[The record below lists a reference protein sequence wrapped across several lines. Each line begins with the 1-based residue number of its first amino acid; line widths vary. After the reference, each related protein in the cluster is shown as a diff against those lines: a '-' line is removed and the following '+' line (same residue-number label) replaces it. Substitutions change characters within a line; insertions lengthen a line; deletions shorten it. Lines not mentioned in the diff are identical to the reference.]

1 MAKVSL
7 KERQFKLLCSSDF
20 NLDITTVCG
29 WKKKLKLDSYEDTYY
44 ALTERYKLLEEAK
57 EFFVDI
63 EPREL
68 AKASNTSTQNA
79 KFFLRTLYVTT
90 HPREDT
96 LANAVK
102 YMECMKGGEID

>member
-1 MAKVSL
+1 MAKISL

-20 NLDITTVCG
+20 NLDRTTVCG
-29 WKKKLKLDSYEDTYY
+29 WKKKLELDSYEDTYY
-44 ALTERYKLLEEAK
+44 TLTERYKLLEEAK

-96 LANAVK
+96 LANAVR
-102 YMECMKGGEID
+102 YMKCMKG